1 MELQGKKATHDFL
14 SLYTK
19 DSDPKPPPQGFYL
32 KTHDFLQPLERA
44 EEARKKKRGDESAA
58 VGPAEHVLPGGIGTF
73 SISHVSDPRARA
85 AVKSERGTCAPA
97 PGFGPES
104 KPESV
109 PFALWGACA
118 DHRGQWSSP
127 FAAHVSGSAS
137 FGSVSSASRNKPG
150 PERKQFMDAVSRS
163 SKGFEDDEEEEEEE
177 KFARREASS
186 SHKEL
191 GVKIDGNGRGGG
203 NDQRPNT
210 PRSKHSATEQRR
222 RSKINDRFQILRE
235 LIPHSDQ
242 KRDKASF
249 LLEVIEY
256 IRFLQERVQKYESSC
271 PEWNEDNVKMMPWVK
286 VYFRSFWKNS
296 RNNNR
301 SPENFISDSS
311 QINKSGSAHPQQTLL
326 GKINDNHIQIAH
338 TVTSDAPNP
347 TELNQMAGVSF
358 KATEN
363 PPHCPDADN
372 NTFQAQNQWL
382 RSPLVADSAFSNE
395 MLNQHE
401 ELAIDDGTINVSCHY
416 SQELLTTLSQALQN
430 SGLDLS
436 QASISVQINLGKRAA
451 NKRSA
456 AVSTSSP
463 KDHVPAVNNQ
473 ASEHARAGNTGQE
486 FSEAPKRRRVDNS

>member
-1 MELQGKKATHDFL
+1 MEL
-14 SLYTK
+14 
-19 DSDPKPPPQGFYL
+19 QGFYL

-44 EEARKKKRGDESAA
+44 EEARKKERGDESAA
-58 VGPAEHVLPGGIGTF
+58 VGPAEHVLPGASARSASATCPTPARGRRL
-73 SISHVSDPRARA
+73 SPSAARA
-85 AVKSERGTCAPA
+85 PPLPGSGPSPNPSPCPSRSGAPA
-97 PGFGPES
+97 RTTE
-104 KPESV
+104 V
-109 PFALWGACA
+109 PLPTYLRAG
-118 DHRGQWSSP
+118 DRG
-127 FAAHVSGSAS
+127 
-137 FGSVSSASRNKPG
+137 
-150 PERKQFMDAVSRS
+150 
-163 SKGFEDDEEEEEEE
+163 
-177 KFARREASS
+177 
-186 SHKEL
+186 EL

-222 RSKINDRFQILRE
+222 RSKINDRQVQAEVFYYSKSLKSKSSICYSGSRIALDEFQILRE

-311 QINKSGSAHPQQTLL
+311 QINKSGSAHAQQTLL
-326 GKINDNHIQIAH
+326 GKINDNRIQIAH

-363 PPHCPDADN
+363 PPHCPDN

-401 ELAIDDGTINVSCHY
+401 ELAIDEGTINVSCHY

-463 KDHVPAVNNQ
+463 KDHNPAVNNQ